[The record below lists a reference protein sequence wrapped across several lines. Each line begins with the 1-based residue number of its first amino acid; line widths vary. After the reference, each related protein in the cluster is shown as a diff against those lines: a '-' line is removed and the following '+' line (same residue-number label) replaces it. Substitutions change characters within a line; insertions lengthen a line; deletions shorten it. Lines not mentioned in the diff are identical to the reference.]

1 MKRFICLCM
10 ALAMCAALLAGCG
23 KFDIDNEDLTAY
35 VKLGDIKNFTYEEVC
50 SQYTEHREQL
60 AETVTSFYPTT
71 GYTLDFL
78 VKAELVGEEDSLT
91 EIEEW
96 THNTDSDYVTGYD
109 VYRDNANAAFDY
121 GICYKVE
128 DVSENTTASRTV
140 KIGEEF
146 SFTME
151 LDDDYENAELAGKT
165 VKFTVNVKKAIPV
178 VYSDSYIS
186 DKLLSFYT
194 AVAGSKE
201 IIEYGDT
208 VKMDFTGT
216 VDGEKFDGGTAEDYS
231 IIVGEAGFI
240 DGFEDQLV
248 GHKNGEKFE
257 ITVTF
262 PEDYE
267 ADESLAGKEAVFEIE
282 IKDVYND
289 NDLIEDNTPFSSM
302 WELKEAFRIE
312 SYAPFAVMDILYDRS
327 ELIAYPEKLVSTFE
341 KIYKDQV
348 NRQIS
353 EQIQVYAQY
362 GMSYT
367 KKEMREM
374 LYPDGSDKTYVEE
387 SAKKAA
393 YQYLIVKMLQ
403 KELGLEYTDED
414 YEENLQTMA
423 EEYTSYYGVEYTAK
437 DIEDLFGEEIL
448 RLSFIETL
456 VSDVLAQ
463 RITGMPEIP
472 QAEDSQTEE

>member
-1 MKRFICLCM
+1 
-10 ALAMCAALLAGCG
+10 
-23 KFDIDNEDLTAY
+23 
-35 VKLGDIKNFTYEEVC
+35 
-50 SQYTEHREQL
+50 
-60 AETVTSFYPTT
+60 
-71 GYTLDFL
+71 
-78 VKAELVGEEDSLT
+78 
-91 EIEEW
+91 
-96 THNTDSDYVTGYD
+96 
-109 VYRDNANAAFDY
+109 
-121 GICYKVE
+121 
-128 DVSENTTASRTV
+128 
-140 KIGEEF
+140 
-146 SFTME
+146 
-151 LDDDYENAELAGKT
+151 
-165 VKFTVNVKKAIPV
+165 
-178 VYSDSYIS
+178 
-186 DKLLSFYT
+186 
-194 AVAGSKE
+194 
-201 IIEYGDT
+201 
-208 VKMDFTGT
+208 
-216 VDGEKFDGGTAEDYS
+216 
-231 IIVGEAGFI
+231 
-240 DGFEDQLV
+240 
-248 GHKNGEKFE
+248 
-257 ITVTF
+257 
-262 PEDYE
+262 
-267 ADESLAGKEAVFEIE
+267 
-282 IKDVYND
+282 
-289 NDLIEDNTPFSSM
+289 
-302 WELKEAFRIE
+302 
-312 SYAPFAVMDILYDRS
+312 MDILYDRS

-348 NRQIS
+348 NRRIS

-456 VSDVLAQ
+456 VSDVLAE